1 MIARLNKSV
10 NGILPSLEGQMV
22 DAGADPVGGTPEDFG
37 RFTRAEFEKW
47 RTVVRES
54 KATVQ

>member
-1 MIARLNKSV
+1 
-10 NGILPSLEGQMV
+10 MV